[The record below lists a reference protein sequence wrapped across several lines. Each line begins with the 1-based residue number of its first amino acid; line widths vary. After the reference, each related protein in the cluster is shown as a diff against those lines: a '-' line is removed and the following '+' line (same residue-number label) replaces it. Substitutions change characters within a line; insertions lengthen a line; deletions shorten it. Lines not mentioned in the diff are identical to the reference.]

1 MNNPFFCVSLF
12 IFFCSEEMFLKN
24 LNAHGGFTPAAL
36 ASTTQ
41 AAPNRN
47 KPKNNMTL
55 SFGK

>member
-1 MNNPFFCVSLF
+1 
-12 IFFCSEEMFLKN
+12 MFLKN

-47 KPKNNMTL
+47 KPKNNLTL
-55 SFGK
+55 PFGK

>member
-1 MNNPFFCVSLF
+1 
-12 IFFCSEEMFLKN
+12 MFLKN